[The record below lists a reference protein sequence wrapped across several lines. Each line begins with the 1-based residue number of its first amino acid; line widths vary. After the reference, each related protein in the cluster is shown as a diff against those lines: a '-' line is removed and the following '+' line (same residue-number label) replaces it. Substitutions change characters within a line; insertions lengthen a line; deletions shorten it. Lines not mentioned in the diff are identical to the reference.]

1 MGHGVQKGDRLVR
14 VDRNEDVPG
23 VRVDVVVGE
32 PGVEEAEQRG
42 LVKAVKLRRV
52 LQKKDGNRK
61 KKRRN
66 KKGKRRNKKEKETGI
81 RRKKRRETSQKPDG
95 LLALSNWQPG
105 GGEGSSSHKGACI
118 S

>member
-42 LVKAVKLRRV
+42 LVEAVKLRRV
-52 LQKKDGNRK
+52 LQKKDENKAGKKDGNGRK
-61 KKRRN
+61 NDGTRR
-66 KKGKRRNKKEKETGI
+66 EKDGT
-81 RRKKRRETSQKPDG
+81 RRKKRRE
-95 LLALSNWQPG
+95 
-105 GGEGSSSHKGACI
+105 
-118 S
+118 